1 MREFTMTISPFRLFA
16 QASSVAVCI
25 LSAASTVQANESISL
40 MLDRATIIRPPAKTS
55 MVVIGNPSIA
65 DVSVQKNGVMVLTGK
80 SYGETNMIALDD
92 QGQLIS
98 ESWIK
103 VLAPARNNLIVVRG
117 AETET
122 YSCTPNCQP
131 TVVLGDSDKHF
142 SKTGAQV
149 GSRNSTASAAPAQAG
164 QR

>member
-1 MREFTMTISPFRLFA
+1 MSHMSLRLASIACGLAACLATAPCYA
-16 QASSVAVCI
+16 QSSE
-25 LSAASTVQANESISL
+25 TISL

-55 MVVIGNPSIA
+55 MVVIGNPAIA
-65 DVSVQKNGVMVLTGK
+65 DVAVQKNGVMVLTGK
-80 SYGETNMIALDD
+80 SFGETNMIALDE

-103 VLAPARNNLIVVRG
+103 VGALGRNNMVVVRG
-117 AETET
+117 ADTET

-131 TVVLGDSDKHF
+131 TVALGDSEKHF
-142 SKTGAQV
+142 GKTGSQV
-149 GSRNSTASAAPAQAG
+149 GIRNGQASTSPAQAG

>member
-1 MREFTMTISPFRLFA
+1 MSHMSIRLAALACGLASILTASPSNA
-16 QASSVAVCI
+16 QS
-25 LSAASTVQANESISL
+25 NESISL

-55 MVVIGNPSIA
+55 MVVIGNPAIA
-65 DVSVQKNGVMVLTGK
+65 DVAVQKNGVMVLTGK

-103 VLAPARNNLIVVRG
+103 VGALGRNNMVVVRG
-117 AETET
+117 SETET

-131 TVVLGDSDKHF
+131 TVAVGDSDKHF
-142 SKTGAQV
+142 SKSGAQV
-149 GSRNSTASAAPAQAG
+149 GTRNGQASAAPAQPG

>member
-1 MREFTMTISPFRLFA
+1 MITSSLRLAAIACGFA
-16 QASSVAVCI
+16 VSLGAAPC
-25 LSAASTVQANESISL
+25 SAQSNESIAL
-40 MLDRATIIRPPAKTS
+40 MLDRATIIRAPAKTS
-55 MVVIGNPSIA
+55 MVVIGNPAIA

-103 VLAPARNNLIVVRG
+103 VGAPGRSNMVVVRG
-117 AETET
+117 VDTET

-131 TVVLGDSDKHF
+131 TVMLGDSEKHF
-142 SKTGAQV
+142 GKLGSQV
-149 GSRNSTASAAPAQAG
+149 GIRNGSANTTGQTG

>member
-1 MREFTMTISPFRLFA
+1 MIPFSFRLAAIACGF
-16 QASSVAVCI
+16 
-25 LSAASTVQANESISL
+25 AASLVTTQCSAQSNESISL

-55 MVVIGNPSIA
+55 MVVIGNPAIA

-103 VLAPARNNLIVVRG
+103 VGAPGRSNMVVVRG
-117 AETET
+117 ADTET

-131 TVVLGDSDKHF
+131 TVMLGDSEKHF
-142 SKTGAQV
+142 GKLGSQV
-149 GSRNSTASAAPAQAG
+149 GSRNGSANAAPQPG